1 MSEQKKLG
9 TQGSLIFMNTPIADS
24 AEDVIG
30 FSTYAMVVINY
41 YLNMSYYFL

>member
-30 FSTYAMVVINY
+30 FSTYRY
-41 YLNMSYYFL
+41 TLLYFLAFTK

>member
-24 AEDVIG
+24 AEAVDK
-30 FSTYAMVVINY
+30 
-41 YLNMSYYFL
+41 